1 MDVELC
7 FYKVYFLFK
16 SVEHLQNLIIRGH
29 KQISCFLKDVTQ
41 TMLSEDTTIKLEISQ
56 RYNAQP

>member
-1 MDVELC
+1 MWNFVSTK
-7 FYKVYFLFK
+7 YTSFLK
-16 SVEHLQNLIIRGH
+16 LEHLQNLIIGGH
-29 KQISCFLKDVTQ
+29 KQMSYFLKDVTQ